1 MCGSGCWP
9 LLEAEKVARAQDC
22 GYDSELGQFPGN
34 SMLAGREMHLRK
46 QNCESNAEASVAMA
60 TYL

>member
-1 MCGSGCWP
+1 M
-9 LLEAEKVARAQDC
+9 VARAQVC
-22 GYDSELGQFPGN
+22 EYDSEPGQFPGN

-46 QNCESNAEASVAMA
+46 QNCESNSEASVAMA